1 MISHVDSPHSGR
13 GEPIVNIFRIF
24 SFATGA
30 VVSHAVSFRV
40 GSKSISLAKE
50 NAAHH
55 LTMGEAI
62 SAVELAMAGRDGTFQ
77 IGAISI
83 VVAEYGAAA

>member
-1 MISHVDSPHSGR
+1 M
-13 GEPIVNIFRIF
+13 NF
-24 SFATGA
+24 FAILSAAMGA

-55 LTMGEAI
+55 LTIGEAM
-62 SAVELAMAGRDGTFQ
+62 SAVELAIAGRDGTFQ
-77 IGAISI
+77 IGAIS
-83 VVAEYGAAA
+83 VVVGEYGAAA

>member
-1 MISHVDSPHSGR
+1 
-13 GEPIVNIFRIF
+13 VNIFRIF

-40 GSKSISLAKE
+40 GSKQVSLAKE
-50 NAAHH
+50 NATHH

-62 SAVELAMAGRDGTFQ
+62 SAVELALAGRDGTFQ
-77 IGAISI
+77 IGAIS
-83 VVAEYGAAA
+83 VVVGEYGAAA